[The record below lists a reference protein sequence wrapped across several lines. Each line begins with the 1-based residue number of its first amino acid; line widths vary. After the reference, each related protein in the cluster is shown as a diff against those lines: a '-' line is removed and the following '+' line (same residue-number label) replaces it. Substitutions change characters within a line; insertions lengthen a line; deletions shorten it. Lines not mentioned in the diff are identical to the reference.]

1 MVCCLKSI
9 LVAQFRGLRIQDQ
22 FLKYQGHEDVRCED
36 LGSHRDCCFHVR
48 ILCPIVVV
56 KELMLGAE
64 QAKVQVAKEVP
75 AVDLRHNPR
84 LKPTSITI
92 IDTIAFFLS

>member
-9 LVAQFRGLRIQDQ
+9 LVAQFRGRRIQDQ

-36 LGSHRDCCFHVR
+36 LGSHRDCCFHLRV
-48 ILCPIVVV
+48 LSPIGVVE
-56 KELMLGAE
+56 ELMLGVG

-84 LKPTSITI
+84 LKSISITI
-92 IDTIAFFLS
+92 IDTIAFT